1 MPQVVALQISP
12 QLEVITAGVSTASD
26 DSLRAYAAAQGFD
39 ALALQRMFG
48 SGASASLAATVASG
62 AAAVSPVGLAAAEAG
77 ASLEF
82 GVTTGQMPVAP
93 SDAAVD
99 PAMAP
104 STSATPGPVSPHLKT
119 IDGQISPTVVKNQDS
134 LAVALERFNADGGR
148 MATRRSELGASPIA
162 LDGSRL
168 AGAAVALAAGAG
180 ASAAAATPAG
190 ASTSAWLA
198 LQARQVSDSWVGA
211 RVVDSSGVGALTA
224 PLAPALSSVG
234 AAEGAAMPTALSVH
248 LAETPASGSRPEAA
262 ARQVDAQ
269 PLDLRDH
276 LENTH
281 EALSKRLGEALA
293 TRLLAQVDKG
303 DWQIRL
309 TVTPQHLGPI
319 DIDLQVKGQRLEAQF
334 QVAHGQTQAM
344 IQDSLPRLREAVSAS
359 GMDLASVWVSGGWN
373 ERNRGNPTPGQPD
386 DPVPL
391 ALNEGGGEQAVG
403 GAPPRDPRGL
413 GGVLRPGAVDILI

>member
-39 ALALQRMFG
+39 AVALQRMFG
-48 SGASASLAATVASG
+48 SGASASGVDPVASG
-62 AAAVSPVGLAAAEAG
+62 SAAVSPGGNVALAAG
-77 ASLEF
+77 TSLGF

-224 PLAPALSSVG
+224 PLTPALSSVG

-248 LAETPASGSRPEAA
+248 LADAPASGSRPEAVP
-262 ARQVDAQ
+262 RPVDAQ

>member
-1 MPQVVALQISP
+1 L
-12 QLEVITAGVSTASD
+12 AS
-26 DSLRAYAAAQGFD
+26 
-39 ALALQRMFG
+39 
-48 SGASASLAATVASG
+48 
-62 AAAVSPVGLAAAEAG
+62 
-77 ASLEF
+77 
-82 GVTTGQMPVAP
+82 
-93 SDAAVD
+93 
-99 PAMAP
+99 
-104 STSATPGPVSPHLKT
+104 
-119 IDGQISPTVVKNQDS
+119 
-134 LAVALERFNADGGR
+134 
-148 MATRRSELGASPIA
+148 
-162 LDGSRL
+162 
-168 AGAAVALAAGAG
+168 GAG

-198 LQARQVSDSWVGA
+198 FQARQVSDSWVGGA
-211 RVVDSSGVGALTA
+211 RLVDSSGVSAVTA
-224 PLAPALSSVG
+224 PLTPAMSSVG
-234 AAEGAAMPTALSVH
+234 VSEGAAMPTALSVH
-248 LAETPASGSRPEAA
+248 LAETPASGSRPEAV
-262 ARQVDAQ
+262 ARPVDAQ

>member
-1 MPQVVALQISP
+1 
-12 QLEVITAGVSTASD
+12 
-26 DSLRAYAAAQGFD
+26 
-39 ALALQRMFG
+39 
-48 SGASASLAATVASG
+48 
-62 AAAVSPVGLAAAEAG
+62 
-77 ASLEF
+77 
-82 GVTTGQMPVAP
+82 
-93 SDAAVD
+93 
-99 PAMAP
+99 
-104 STSATPGPVSPHLKT
+104 LKT

-211 RVVDSSGVGALTA
+211 RVVDSSGVGAVTVPLT
-224 PLAPALSSVG
+224 PALSSVG
-234 AAEGAAMPTALSVH
+234 AAEGAAMPTALSVN
-248 LAETPASGSRPEAA
+248 LAETPASGSRPEAV
-262 ARQVDAQ
+262 ARPVDAQ